1 MPTQATKLEVCNM
14 ALDVIREAP
23 AQSLAVST
31 APLRFILRNYDH
43 VVDTTLR
50 SYVWNFAKEKF
61 ELSAD
66 GTDPAWGW
74 TYRYRIPNGALRV
87 LPITENGARDGQ
99 VVAHEIVGSYIETNH
114 TAPLRVKCIMR
125 KANPGEWDPLF
136 LEIVR
141 SSLAMLL
148 ANKFTNKARFFDLA
162 RQMVLDAR
170 AKAEEI
176 DAFEGS
182 AEPIE
187 QYDILRVRE

>member
-1 MPTQATKLEVCNM
+1 M
-14 ALDVIREAP
+14 ALDVIREP
-23 AQSLAVST
+23 AVQSLAAESP
-31 APLRFILRNYDH
+31 PLRLILRNYDH
-43 VVDTTLR
+43 VVDMTLR

-61 ELSAD
+61 AISAD

-74 TYRYRIPNGALRV
+74 NYRYRIPNDVLRV
-87 LPITENGARDGQ
+87 LPITENGERDGQ
-99 VVAHEIVGSYIETNH
+99 LVAHEIVGNYIETNH
-114 TAPLRVKCIMR
+114 AAPLRVKCIVR
-125 KANPGEWDPLF
+125 KPNPGEWDELF

-141 SSLAMLL
+141 SSLAMML

-162 RQMVLDAR
+162 RQMVIDAR

-187 QYDILRVRE
+187 QFDILRVRV